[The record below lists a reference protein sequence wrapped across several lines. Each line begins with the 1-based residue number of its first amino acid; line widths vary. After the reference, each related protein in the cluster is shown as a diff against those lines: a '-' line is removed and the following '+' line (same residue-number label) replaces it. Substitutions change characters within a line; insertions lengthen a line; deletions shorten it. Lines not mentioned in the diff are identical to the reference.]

1 VLIGLGILQ
10 RRHQPH
16 VELVTDLCDGC
27 LGNRCGDDR
36 VGAQWQM
43 RPMLLD
49 GAKRLND
56 DAAIGEQFVDL
67 RTGEVGEVALGRC
80 HGGTLPPAP
89 LRQNDDV
96 TAPDYDAM
104 VIGAGHNGLV
114 CAAYLARAG
123 LRTLL
128 VEART
133 SVGGTASSE
142 SFGGG
147 TVNICNCD
155 HITFRTTPVIEE
167 LGLADHGL
175 RYIDIDPAQHNMVW
189 DGEPPWTIFHE
200 VEQTIDSLAGTYPAD
215 VDGYRRYLKA
225 ALPAAR
231 MVLDNANDP
240 PTLRSIG
247 KKVIARHGH
256 GATTL
261 LRWSRRSAADVM
273 RSFFTEEALRG
284 PAMVTGPMVWGVS
297 PELAGTGLGALSYA
311 LRHVARVGR
320 PVGGSGMVPETLRR
334 AFVAA
339 GGTLLLNTKVAHL
352 TCDERAIRGMVCT
365 DGTEVTSP
373 IVVSACNPHDTFLTW
388 LKNPP
393 SQAASLVERW
403 RKVPNED
410 GYESKVDAIVDV
422 EPTLTTGEPLG
433 ATTVIS
439 PSLAEIHHGYSMMSR
454 GQVLAQPGMLVNS
467 PSALD
472 RTLVSE
478 DRHVF
483 SLEVLY
489 TPYKLAGGW
498 PNSDEPQRWLDQV
511 ANVLAPGFLDS
522 LVTWRAM
529 TPETY
534 ERDFHLPHGHAT
546 SFVGGPLA
554 ALHNKS
560 PELTRYETAVKGLYL
575 TGAATFPGAGIWGAS
590 GRNAALR
597 ILARNG

>member
-1 VLIGLGILQ
+1 
-10 RRHQPH
+10 
-16 VELVTDLCDGC
+16 
-27 LGNRCGDDR
+27 
-36 VGAQWQM
+36 
-43 RPMLLD
+43 
-49 GAKRLND
+49 
-56 DAAIGEQFVDL
+56 
-67 RTGEVGEVALGRC
+67 
-80 HGGTLPPAP
+80 
-89 LRQNDDV
+89 
-96 TAPDYDAM
+96 M

-114 CAAYLARAG
+114 CAAYLAKAG

-128 VEART
+128 VEARS

-175 RYIDIDPAQHNMVW
+175 RYIDIDPAQRNLAW
-189 DGEPPWTIFHE
+189 DGGPAWTIFHD
-200 VEQTIDSLAGTYPAD
+200 VEQTIDALAGTYPAE
-215 VDGYRRYLKA
+215 VEGYRRYLKA

-240 PTLRSIG
+240 PSMMSIG
-247 KKVIARHGH
+247 RKVIARRGR
-256 GATTL
+256 GAATL

-273 RSFFTEEALRG
+273 RSFFTDEALRG

-297 PELAGTGLGALSYA
+297 PELAGTGLGALTYA
-311 LRHVARVGR
+311 MRHVARVGR

-334 AFVAA
+334 AFEAA

-352 TCDERAIRGMVCT
+352 TCDGDAIRGMVCT

-393 SQAASLVERW
+393 SQARSLVERW
-403 RKVPNED
+403 RAIPHED
-410 GYESKVDAIVDV
+410 GYESKVDAIVDRP
-422 EPTLTTGEPLG
+422 PTLTDGEPLG
-433 ATTVIS
+433 ATAVIS

-454 GQVLAQPGMLVNS
+454 GQVLAQPGMFVNS
-467 PSALD
+467 PSAIDL
-472 RTLVSE
+472 TLVP
-478 DRHVF
+478 DALHIF

-489 TPYKLAGGW
+489 TPYKVAGGW
-498 PNSDEPQRWLDQV
+498 PGSDEPRRWLDQV
-511 ANVLAPGFLDS
+511 ATVLAPGFLDS
-522 LVTWRAM
+522 LIHWRAM

-546 SFVGGPLA
+546 SFAGGPLA
-554 ALHNKS
+554 ALHNTN

-597 ILARNG
+597 ILAQQG